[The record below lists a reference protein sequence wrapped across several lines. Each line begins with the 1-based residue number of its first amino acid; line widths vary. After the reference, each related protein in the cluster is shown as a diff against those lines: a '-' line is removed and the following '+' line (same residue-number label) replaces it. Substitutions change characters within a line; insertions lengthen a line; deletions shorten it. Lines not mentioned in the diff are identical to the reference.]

1 MCRGEAAWWL
11 TSYCER
17 GCLEHGTGGFFLKKL
32 TEEMVSV
39 RGGKG
44 SERVRREGVSSLGQ
58 ARELVLCPG
67 VERAG
72 RGAELCWVESR
83 PP

>member
-1 MCRGEAAWWL
+1 M
-11 TSYCER
+11 
-17 GCLEHGTGGFFLKKL
+17 
-32 TEEMVSV
+32 SV

-58 ARELVLCPG
+58 AKELVLCPG
-67 VERAG
+67 VERAE
-72 RGAELCWVESR
+72 RGEWCSVESR

>member
-1 MCRGEAAWWL
+1 M
-11 TSYCER
+11 
-17 GCLEHGTGGFFLKKL
+17 
-32 TEEMVSV
+32 SV

>member
-1 MCRGEAAWWL
+1 MCPREAAWWL
-11 TSYCER
+11 TSYRER
-17 GCLEHGTGGFFLKKL
+17 GCLEHGTGGFFLRRL

-39 RGGKG
+39 TGGKG
-44 SERVRREGVSSLGQ
+44 SERMRREGVSSLGQ
-58 ARELVLCPG
+58 VRELVLCPG

-72 RGAELCWVESR
+72 RGQWCSVESH

>member
-1 MCRGEAAWWL
+1 M
-11 TSYCER
+11 R
-17 GCLEHGTGGFFLKKL
+17 GCIGHGASGLFLRKL
-32 TEEMVSV
+32 TEEMVSI

-58 ARELVLCPG
+58 ARELVVCPG

-72 RGAELCWVESR
+72 RGQWCWVESR